1 MTQSEFWP
9 RSSGICFPGWS
20 DSDSKTGL
28 KIIGQE
34 IATNSWWDLLCV
46 FLALMISI
54 LFHSTAA
61 GKYGFA
67 SASVAAMPWLPCL
80 HLYLYLF
87 LCLSNSAAQY
97 VANGAER
104 LQVHPGDL
112 LDGSV
117 LDSHPTHAKSVDHEM
132 NSHKYNA
139 GKARSS
145 HQKHQKL

>member
-1 MTQSEFWP
+1 
-9 RSSGICFPGWS
+9 
-20 DSDSKTGL
+20 
-28 KIIGQE
+28 
-34 IATNSWWDLLCV
+34 
-46 FLALMISI
+46 MISI

-61 GKYGFA
+61 GKYAFA
-67 SASVAAMPWLPCL
+67 SAFFAAMPASL

-87 LCLSNSAAQY
+87 LWLSNSAAQY